1 MNDSQPRG
9 ISKPPTIS
17 KPPGISK
24 PPNQCQSGSAED
36 ARRPG
41 LGASSTTS
49 QERSTKSTASPSTA
63 RIVAAASRPTKIST
77 STNAVN
83 QNLCLNE
90 KIKNDEELKP
100 SARRVRVSRYDG
112 FDGGGRDWRETCA
125 IAMRNVWTLYV
136 NEFNLILSY

>member
-1 MNDSQPRG
+1 MNESQPRG

-17 KPPGISK
+17 KPPK
-24 PPNQCQSGSAED
+24 NCQSGSAED
-36 ARRPG
+36 DLRPG

-63 RIVAAASRPTKIST
+63 RIVAAASRLTKIST

-112 FDGGGRDWRETCA
+112 FDGGGRDWRETCT

-136 NEFNLILSY
+136 NEFNPILSY